1 MKTAFKC
8 LLILGLVLGLLG
20 LLASGL
26 VWQGIAAQPNLHIT
40 INGEAL
46 DLQDF
51 AGMPWAGPLFTL
63 LTGAVIV
70 CLVVPMI
77 LLFGLGLPLLLLGLV
92 LAFVLLGVFGLGTM
106 LFSPFLV
113 LGLLLWLLLRNKQPK
128 RLRTDSDPG
137 AR

>member
-1 MKTAFKC
+1 MKTAFKSV
-8 LLILGLVLGLLG
+8 LILSLVLGLLG
-20 LLASGL
+20 WLAGGL
-26 VWQGIAAQPNLHIT
+26 IWQGIAAQPNFSIT
-40 INGEAL
+40 VNGEAL
-46 DLQDF
+46 DLQGF
-51 AGMPWAGPLFTL
+51 AGMPWAGLLFTL
-63 LTGAVIV
+63 LTGGVIV
-70 CLVVPMI
+70 CIVLPLI

-128 RLRTDSDPG
+128 RLKTDSDPG